1 MGTDG
6 DEQLEGVCGERG
18 RACVCAYSKHVY
30 LCAYA
35 DVSKCETVPSVFGD
49 FLPLFI
55 DRDSRTET
63 ENL

>member
-6 DEQLEGVCGERG
+6 DEQLEGVRGERG
-18 RACVCAYSKHVY
+18 RACVSTYSKHVY

-49 FLPLFI
+49 FLTLFI
-55 DRDSRTET
+55 DRQ
-63 ENL
+63 